1 VCELPTVWK
10 DYDESICGAITQ
22 ELPKTWTELWKS
34 TTLRRKIGSKRTLQL
49 YLDYL
54 RKEKTVVKQY
64 DEERDSVIYRI
75 LDPKIR
81 SAGQRLDAVT
91 KKLEE
96 VREEAAKAL
105 HKLEQDEMEAAHP
118 PIPDQKSIDMF
129 EKIAAPLLG
138 SRSPRTLIGE
148 IIQGW
153 IYSYMMIMGYY
164 LKGIFHRE
172 SIERVKQ
179 HVPTMLEFYYFNE
192 PLDMMRRNI
201 QADMDFLATAIAAKH
216 YSLKEVEEAIA
227 HWEIWLMKVGF
238 VRPTEI
244 KGRSYDSISDEMEHK
259 KKAL

>member
-1 VCELPTVWK
+1 M
-10 DYDESICGAITQ
+10 
-22 ELPKTWTELWKS
+22 
-34 TTLRRKIGSKRTLQL
+34 QL

-54 RKEKTVVKQY
+54 RKKKTVVKQY

-81 SAGQRLDAVT
+81 SAEERLDAVT

-96 VREEAAKAL
+96 VREEVVKAL
-105 HKLEQDEMEAAHP
+105 HKLEQDEIEAAHL
-118 PIPDQKSIDMF
+118 PIPDQRSTDMF
-129 EKIAAPLLG
+129 EKIATPLLG

-148 IIQGW
+148 IIQYW
-153 IYSYMMIMGYY
+153 IHSYMMIMGYY
-164 LKGIFHRE
+164 LKGIFDRE

-179 HVPTMLEFYYFNE
+179 HVPAMLEFYYFNE

-216 YSLKEVEEAIA
+216 YSLREVEEAIA

-238 VRPTEI
+238 IRPREI

-259 KKAL
+259 KRLEQKNSKSG

>member
-1 VCELPTVWK
+1 
-10 DYDESICGAITQ
+10 
-22 ELPKTWTELWKS
+22 
-34 TTLRRKIGSKRTLQL
+34 LQL

-54 RKEKTVVKQY
+54 KKRRIIEKEY
-64 DEERDSVIYRI
+64 DKERDRLIFKI
-75 LDPKIR
+75 LDPKIC
-81 SAGQRLDAVT
+81 SAEEKLRL
-91 KKLEE
+91 LEE
-96 VREEAAKAL
+96 KLARIESLADAFTGELKQAAGE
-105 HKLEQDEMEAAHP
+105 LEQDEGEASRP
-118 PIPDQKSIDMF
+118 PIPDEKSIDAF
-129 EKIAAPLLG
+129 KKTAVPLLG
-138 SRSPRTLIGE
+138 SRSPRTLLGE

-164 LKGIFHRE
+164 LKGVFDRE

-227 HWEIWLMKVGF
+227 HWEIWLMKVGLI
-238 VRPTEI
+238 RPREI
-244 KGRSYDSISDEMEHK
+244 EGRSYDSISDEMEHE